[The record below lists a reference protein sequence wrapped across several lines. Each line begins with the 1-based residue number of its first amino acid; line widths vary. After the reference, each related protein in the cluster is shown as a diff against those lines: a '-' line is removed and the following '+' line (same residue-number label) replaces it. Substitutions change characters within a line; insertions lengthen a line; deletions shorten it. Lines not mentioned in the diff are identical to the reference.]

1 MKHRRDSGYMIE
13 TLNTESSCFN
23 YLYYNVI
30 VYILQYSIKE
40 IHGSRW
46 MFDYSI
52 GCVGVLPIVVDFQS
66 TILEK
71 HCKQGQ

>member
-1 MKHRRDSGYMIE
+1 
-13 TLNTESSCFN
+13 
-23 YLYYNVI
+23 
-30 VYILQYSIKE
+30 
-40 IHGSRW
+40 

-71 HCKQGQ
+71 HCKQGQWLRKLLRTTEKTQSAPGSMNIYELRITHSSSLFTLHT